1 MAQLSPLLTRSAIPM
16 SLDAADLQ
24 KVLCRQ
30 LCGDIKVHR
39 RPDGELMLD
48 TQFRFPDG
56 DSFAIHLAESGPGGL
71 RLSDAGDTLMRISF
85 EHDVDS
91 CFAGSKGKLL
101 ERIINESGVEW
112 EGGALTVRTA
122 PEQLPEAIF
131 RLGQAMTR
139 VYDLPLAT
147 RNSQP
152 AGASTFYAELSEMLF
167 RCVDPQTVQRDH
179 ATDVPDAEL
188 YLVDYRIDGRN
199 AAPLF
204 VFGVP
209 HRDKARLTA
218 VILSH
223 FHRHSL
229 RFASLAVF
237 RDESKI
243 PLTDRTRLSDAGCES
258 IPSLA
263 SEAEFQGKLESLLEP
278 NGRTYQATIGD

>member
-1 MAQLSPLLTRSAIPM
+1 M
-16 SLDAADLQ
+16 
-24 KVLCRQ
+24 
-30 LCGDIKVHR
+30 VHR
-39 RPDGELMLD
+39 HPDGELILD

-91 CFAGSKGKLL
+91 CFAGSKGELL

-112 EGGALTVRTA
+112 EGGALTVRTS

-139 VYDLPLAT
+139 VYDLPL
-147 RNSQP
+147 RPRHSQP
-152 AGASTFYAELSEMLF
+152 TGASTFYAELSEMLC
-167 RCVDPQTVQRDH
+167 RYVDPQTLQRDH
-179 ATDVPDAEL
+179 SPDVPDAEL
-188 YLVDYRIDGRN
+188 YRVDYRIDGRN

-218 VILSH
+218 VTLSH
-223 FHRHSL
+223 FIRHAL
-229 RFASLAVF
+229 RFESLAIF
-237 RDESKI
+237 RDQSTI
-243 PLTDRTRLSDAGCES
+243 PSADRGRLSDLGCES

-263 SEAEFQGKLESLLEP
+263 AEAEFQEKLEGRLGP
-278 NGRTYQATIGD
+278 NGTETSKDQAS

>member
-1 MAQLSPLLTRSAIPM
+1 M
-16 SLDAADLQ
+16 SLDDAALQ
-24 KVLCRQ
+24 KALSRKLC
-30 LCGDIKVHR
+30 DDVKVYR
-39 RPDGELMLD
+39 RTDGELMLD

-56 DSFAIHLAESGPGGL
+56 DSFAIHVAESGSGGL

-85 EHDVDS
+85 EHDVES
-91 CFAGSKGKLL
+91 CFAGSKGELL
-101 ERIINESGVEW
+101 ERIISESGVEW

-122 PEQLPEAIF
+122 AERLPEAIF

-139 VYDLPLAT
+139 VYDLPLAS
-147 RNSQP
+147 RIPQP
-152 AGASTFYAELSEMLF
+152 AGASTFYSELSEMLF

-179 ATDVPDAEL
+179 PPDVPNAEL
-188 YLVDYRIDGRN
+188 YLVDFRIDGRN

-218 VILSH
+218 VMLSH

-237 RDESKI
+237 RDESRI
-243 PLTDRTRLSDAGCES
+243 PLADRTRLSDAGCES

-263 SEAEFQGKLESLLEP
+263 SEAELQGKLDSLLGR
-278 NGRTYQATIGD
+278 NGRTHQATIGD